1 MQENDGESNLTGQIQ
16 LGTFES
22 SVKAVVTKLIQMVI
36 QKNHRK
42 TNRQTNEFKNQRAE

>member
-1 MQENDGESNLTGQIQ
+1 MQEDDGERSLTEQTQ

-22 SVKAVVTKLIQMVI
+22 SVKAVITKLIQMVS

-42 TNRQTNEFKNQRAE
+42 TNRQTNEFKN